1 MYCEKQQERIIG
13 KLVRFEETLERLTF
27 TKIDEISMKK
37 YQTKEPLDT
46 IPDESLFTPC
56 EKGEEWGGEGMYCWY
71 KGTYEVPGQY
81 AGQNLY
87 LRPHI
92 GYYEAML
99 WVNGVPHGIYTTKI
113 TFNSHGNHHCDRI
126 RTSAKAGEKI
136 DLALECYAYHYM
148 LGTQPF
154 QDEAFRS
161 FMYTYNGAEICVKNE
176 DICDVYFNLKT
187 VNQMVKALPQE
198 SFRRA
203 DLIRTLLKINEF
215 IYYDYELA
223 PKDAFFAALQKAN
236 GLLKAELA
244 KKNGPSAPSAGLI
257 GHSHMDTQWLWPL
270 QETLKKC
277 ARTYSNQMNLMEQY
291 PDYIFVQSSAFHSQ
305 MIKEHY
311 PALFEQI
318 KERVKEG
325 RYEPNGGA
333 YIECDCNI
341 PSGESMIRQ
350 FVWGQRFNKENFDYR
365 SDCFWLPDTFGYSAA
380 LPQIMKGC
388 GIDYFL
394 TTKMDW
400 NDTNRF
406 PYDTFYWKGI
416 DGTKVLSH
424 LNKSHL
430 RPDPETLIRYAGENK
445 EDSLCEK
452 PVTSMRLF
460 SYGFGDGGGGPEY
473 EMIEMAKRVED
484 TEGVPKAHHTTV
496 SAFMHQLEE
505 NIEDPSIYSG
515 ELYLELHRGTLTNQ
529 HEIKRNNRLAET
541 ALHNLE
547 YGLVRKGIREE
558 HAADT
563 TEIRPLWQVLLRD
576 QFHDVLPGTCI
587 PRVHEAT
594 RKEVTELIAKARN
607 QFATIEA
614 EAAEKKDTDK
624 VYVTN
629 TLSFARKDV
638 FYLEAKEGYHLA
650 GNYRQQ
656 IVTDVNGK
664 RQLAVAGC
672 EIPAFSTIEL
682 SWIPGEVAGESVFT
696 VNGDAIEAPHER
708 ILLNEKRYIDSYV
721 DLEENR
727 ELRGE
732 GYALNTLL
740 FGEEVSAGWDNW
752 DVDVDMESR
761 LGDRAELLSSEI
773 ISDGPVELRIRNHYK
788 LTDKSDIKQD
798 MIVYA
803 DTKEVR
809 FETRMN
815 WQEEHRFLKA
825 AFDTTIFTDTARQEV
840 QFGYIKRPTTRNDSF
855 EKAKFEVSNH
865 KYTNLSET
873 RYGASVLNDCKYGIS
888 VKDSGMHLSLH
899 KGGNRPDFTGDKGSH
914 YCEYSFLPYQGAFGA
929 ENVIRPAFC
938 LNVKPVVTE
947 AGRVESTLAS
957 VDADHIIIDTVKPSE
972 DGGRAFVLRLY
983 EAEGTAAETILHMNV
998 PVVSAELTNMLEE
1011 TEEVLGETREVPL
1024 HFRAFEI
1031 KTVKIYY

>member
-1 MYCEKQQERIIG
+1 MYCEKQQQRIIG

-27 TKIDEISMKK
+27 TKIDEITMKK
-37 YQTKEPLDT
+37 YQTQEPLDT
-46 IPDESLFTPC
+46 IPDDSLFTPC
-56 EKGEEWGGEGMYCWY
+56 EKGEEWGGEAMYCWY
-71 KGTYEVPGQY
+71 KGAYQVPEQY

-87 LRPHI
+87 LRPRI

-99 WVNGVPHGIYTTKI
+99 WVDGVPHGIYTTKI
-113 TFNSHGNHHCDRI
+113 SVNSHGNHHCDRI
-126 RTSAKAGEKI
+126 RTNAKAGETI

-161 FMYTYNGAEICVKNE
+161 FMYPYNGAEICVKNDE
-176 DICDVYFNLKT
+176 ICEVYFDLKT
-187 VNQMVKALPQE
+187 VNQMVQALPE
-198 SFRRA
+198 SSFRRA

-215 IYYDYELA
+215 IYYDYDNA
-223 PKDAFFAALQKAN
+223 PKEAFFEALERAKAM
-236 GLLKAELA
+236 LKKELA
-244 KKNGPSAPSAGLI
+244 KKNSESMPIAGLV

-291 PDYIFVQSSAFHSQ
+291 PEYIFVQSSAFHSQ

-311 PALFEQI
+311 PVLFEQI
-318 KERVKEG
+318 RQRVKEG

-350 FVWGQRFNKENFDYR
+350 FLWGQRFNKENFDYR
-365 SDCFWLPDTFGYSAA
+365 SDCFWLPDTFGYSVA

-394 TTKMDW
+394 TTKMEW
-400 NDTNRF
+400 NDTNHF
-406 PYDTFYWKGI
+406 PYDTFYWKGL
-416 DGTKVLSH
+416 DGTKVLAH
-424 LNKSHL
+424 LNKTHM
-430 RPDPETLIRYAGENK
+430 RPEPGNLIRYVSDGK
-445 EDSLCEK
+445 EESLCEK
-452 PVTSMRLF
+452 SVANMRLF
-460 SYGFGDGGGGPEY
+460 AYGFGDGGGGPEY
-473 EMIEMAKRVED
+473 EMIEMARRLTD

-496 SAFMHQLEE
+496 SAFMHELEE
-505 NIEDPSIYSG
+505 KIEYPSTYSG

-529 HEIKRNNRLAET
+529 HEIKRNNRLAEI

-558 HAADT
+558 KAADT
-563 TEIRPLWQVLLRD
+563 EKIRLLWQVLLRD

-587 PRVHEAT
+587 PRVHET
-594 RKEVTELIAKARN
+594 TKREVNELIGQAGEQLASAIADGRTE
-607 QFATIEA
+607 QG
-614 EAAEKKDTDK
+614 AEKL
-624 VYVTN
+624 YVTN
-629 TLSFARKDV
+629 TLSFDRQDV
-638 FYLEAKEGYHLA
+638 FYVDAKEGFHLA
-650 GNYRQQ
+650 GGYAQQ
-656 IVTDVNGK
+656 LVTDVNGK
-664 RQLAVAGC
+664 KKLAVAGC
-672 EIPAFSTIEL
+672 KLPAFSTVEL
-682 SWIPGEVAGESVFT
+682 IWIPGEPDGESTFAVD
-696 VNGDAIEAPHER
+696 GDTIVAPYER
-708 ILLNEKRYIDSYV
+708 IRLNEKRYIDSYV

-740 FGEEVSAGWDNW
+740 FGEEVSAAWDNW
-752 DVDVDMESR
+752 DVDVDMEAR
-761 LGDRAELLSSEI
+761 LGDNAVLLASEI
-773 ISDGPVELRIRNHYK
+773 VSDGPVELRIRNHYK
-788 LTDKSDIKQD
+788 LTEQSDVIQD
-798 MIVYA
+798 MIIYA
-803 DTKEVR
+803 GTKEVR
-809 FETRMN
+809 FETLMN
-815 WQEEHRFLKA
+815 WQEEHRFLKT

-840 QFGYIKRPTTRNDSF
+840 QFGYIKRPTTRNDSH

-888 VKDSGMHLSLH
+888 VNDSSMHLSLH
-899 KGGNRPDFTGDKGSH
+899 KGGNRPDFTGDKGAH

-929 ENVIRPAFC
+929 EHVIRPAFC

-947 AGRVESTLAS
+947 SGMAEATLAS
-957 VDADHIIIDTVKPSE
+957 VDADHVIIDTVKPSE
-972 DGGRAFVLRLY
+972 DGDRAFVLRLY
-983 EAEGTAAETILHMNV
+983 EAEGTAAETTLHINV
-998 PVVSAELTNMLEE
+998 PVVSAELTNMLEK
-1011 TEEVLGETREVPL
+1011 TEEVLKAAQDISL

-1031 KTVKIYY
+1031 KTVKIRY